1 MRAVRAVLLTAVA
14 SSLSFG
20 CKKLPPTMVS
30 LAVST
35 SHTCGVTKE
44 GPVMCWGDEGGVHGV
59 DPWKPQVTAIP
70 KFDELGLGEHL
81 TCIRSREQVL
91 CRGQEG
97 SPGPSFTVVALP
109 PVVSLRVFGRTACG
123 ATRAGQVYCTGDS
136 LRGRN
141 PDAAASPFA
150 TAYPLG
156 DADVDAFAAGPLG
169 VLTRRKDGAVAY
181 VDYKGGKR
189 ELPALRDAIS
199 LAVGGVHACAVLR
212 DATVRCFGGNGSGE
226 LGDTTRTDSL
236 EPSKVAGLAGAVEV
250 ALGDHFSCAS
260 RQDGT
265 VSCWGSNA
273 QSQLTSGGA
282 GQVSTSPTP
291 VVGLFGAAHLAAA
304 GNGACAALGP
314 NEGVRCWGENTRGQL
329 GVPSPEVRVP
339 MPVRFPR

>member
-1 MRAVRAVLLTAVA
+1 MRSARAVLAGAAAVA
-14 SSLSFG
+14 LLVG
-20 CKKLPPTMVS
+20 CKKLPPTMVA

-44 GPVMCWGDEGGVHGV
+44 GPVMCWGDEGGAHGV

-81 TCIRSREQVL
+81 TCIRSGEQVL

-97 SPGPSFTVVALP
+97 SPGPAFTVVSLP
-109 PVVSLRVFGRTACG
+109 PVTSLRVFGRTVCG
-123 ATRAGQVYCTGDS
+123 ATRAGQVYCTGNS
-136 LRGRN
+136 LRARN

-150 TAYPLG
+150 ASYPLG
-156 DADVDAFAAGPLG
+156 DGGVDAFAAGPWG
-169 VLTRRKDGAVAY
+169 VLSRRKDGVVTF
-181 VDYKGGKR
+181 VDYAGKVR

-199 LAVGGVHACAVLR
+199 LSVGLGHACAVLR
-212 DATVRCFGGNGSGE
+212 DATVRCFGANASGQ

-236 EPSKVAGLAGAVEV
+236 EPSTVAGLAGAVEV
-250 ALGDHFSCAS
+250 ALGDRFSCAS

-265 VSCWGSNA
+265 VSCWGTNA

-304 GNGACAALGP
+304 GSGACAALGP
-314 NEGVRCWGENTRGQL
+314 NEGVRCWGANESGQL